1 MLCWRVNYP
10 LLVGGRVDK
19 QMGMNWLLYLV
30 LINGLTFFLYWHDKR
45 SSQMHGARRVPE
57 ATLLGLGFLG
67 GTPAALVAQRL
78 LRHKTRKTSFQLKFW
93 AITFVQLALL
103 ALQPDPVGQIL
114 YRAFA

>member
-1 MLCWRVNYP
+1 
-10 LLVGGRVDK
+10 
-19 QMGMNWLLYLV
+19 MNWMLYLA

-45 SSQMHGARRVPE
+45 SSQQRGVRRVPE
-57 ATLLGLGFLG
+57 ATLLLAGLLG

-93 AITFVQLALL
+93 AMSLLQLALL
-103 ALQPDPVGQIL
+103 AFQPEPVGQIL